1 MKYRLFSLVVT
12 LVVLI
17 LFQTGADGPSACGP
31 FGSAMYFWF
40 HNRPS
45 TDFVGF
51 AGGEI
56 GVIQPTWASSYL
68 LVAYRYL
75 DGMPLTGGEQQDM
88 VALWER
94 RLHTPRGG
102 QGALGEKPDPVT
114 VWIDWHNRLTNEC
127 PRLSGHLELDIFRRP
142 QGGESWERYRNC
154 GDDAF
159 RNATLTLGSL
169 AATWGAGSPAVCD
182 WLEQQDRVF
191 SNCSGGF
198 ASIPSADGDSEP
210 KLLPYRAYQ
219 MAAADFYAERWTEA
233 HWRFLAIGNDK
244 SSPWRDIGPHLAIR
258 SLLRK
263 AQVGNGG
270 DVDEVTL
277 EEARRELIELRADP
291 VRGAGTP
298 RAHRFLD
305 FLVSRLLPAERVS
318 ACAEAIMMGSR
329 ENSLGQ
335 LADDYTT
342 LLTWG
347 RWRLEPVDPMT
358 RWMSLLGKG
367 ERKRDWERSKREEA
381 RAEAVALWRS
391 EGRVT
396 WLVAALINSRG
407 SEGDLGELLQAAASE
422 PETSPAWPTLLAE
435 RLRLGM
441 PGDSGSAMAR
451 SALERGVLTP
461 QAENVMAS
469 LLLERAETLEDII
482 RFLPRRVLCFNPYG
496 RAGRVACSPTWSP
509 HGEETPVPE
518 TMLDNIGIDLVNN
531 VLPLDHLQRL
541 LEEPNLDRSIRA
553 EIGRVAWTRAV
564 LLGDHAR
571 GVSLARSLAPLDPR
585 LENALKRYSGEATD
599 GGRHRTALDILLW
612 FQDLT
617 PFIQGGRA
625 LTNEARR
632 RVLWHW
638 RQRDWN
644 RLVVPVPLPFLD
656 EKSTDVLRDELS
668 GLEEPVSDPAVYLCR
683 EVIRWAKEAPDD
695 PRVAPALFR
704 AIRAT
709 FYARQSD
716 EVGRWSQKAFK
727 LLHDRY
733 PQSKW
738 ARKTPFW
745 FRGR

>member
-12 LVVLI
+12 LIVLI
-17 LFQTGADGPSACGP
+17 LLTTGAGGLSACGP
-31 FGSAMYFWF
+31 CGSAMYFWF
-40 HNRPS
+40 YSQPT
-45 TDFVGF
+45 TDLVGF
-51 AGGEI
+51 ARGEI
-56 GVIQPTWASSYL
+56 GVIQPTWGGSYL

-75 DGMPLTGGEQQDM
+75 DGMPLSESEQQDM

-94 RLHTPRGG
+94 RRHTPRWG

-114 VWIDWHNRLTNEC
+114 VWIDWHNRLTNGC
-127 PRLSGHLELDIFRRP
+127 PRLSGHSELDIFRWP

-169 AATWGAGSPAVCD
+169 AATWAAGSPAVCD
-182 WLEQQDRVF
+182 WLEQL
-191 SNCSGGF
+191 
-198 ASIPSADGDSEP
+198 EP

-233 HWRFLAIGNDK
+233 HWRFLAIGNDE

-263 AQVGNGG
+263 AQLGNGG
-270 DVDEVTL
+270 EGDGVTL
-277 EEARRELIELRADP
+277 EKARQELIELRADP
-291 VRGAGTP
+291 ERGAGTP
-298 RAHRFLD
+298 RASRFLD
-305 FLVSRLLPAERVS
+305 YLVSRLVPAERIS
-318 ACAEAIMMGSR
+318 TCAEAIMTGAR

-342 LLTWG
+342 LLTRG
-347 RWRLEPVDPMT
+347 GWRLKPADPMT

-367 ERKRDWERSKREEA
+367 EWDWEGSKKEEA

-396 WLVAALINSRG
+396 WLIAALINSRG
-407 SEGDLGELLQAAASE
+407 SEEDLGELLQAAASE

-435 RLRLGM
+435 RLRLGR
-441 PGDSGSAMAR
+441 PGDSGYAIAR

-461 QAENVMAS
+461 QAENVIAS
-469 LLLERAETLEDII
+469 LLLERVDTFEDII
-482 RFLPRRVLCFNPYG
+482 RFLPRRVLCFNPCE
-496 RAGRVACSPTWSP
+496 RDGRVACSPTWYP
-509 HGEETPVPE
+509 HGDEVPIPE

-531 VLPLDHLQRL
+531 ALPLDHLQRL
-541 LEEPNLDRSIRA
+541 LEEPKLDRSIRA

-564 LLGDHAR
+564 LLGDHSR

-585 LENALKRYSGEATD
+585 LEKGLKRYSEEATD

-612 FQDLT
+612 FQDLA

-625 LTNEARR
+625 DTEDTRMRGFWWWLQ
-632 RVLWHW
+632 W
-638 RQRDWN
+638 DWS
-644 RLVVPVPLPFLD
+644 RSRWPMHLPFLD
-656 EKSTDVLRDELS
+656 EKSAHVLRDELA
-668 GLEEPVSDPAVYLCR
+668 GLEEPVGQPAVYLCR
-683 EVIRWAKEAPDD
+683 EVIRWANEAPDD

-709 FYARQSD
+709 YYARQSD
-716 EVGRWSQKAFK
+716 EVGRWSQKAFE
-727 LLHDRY
+727 LLHRRY